1 MNESNADSSSG
12 FGPFPRSTNGHANR
26 ADTPRDEIEVARG
39 FESQINR
46 LAWHYARGN
55 RCLQQDLA
63 QEGMIGL
70 LNAHRNFKRGGGASF
85 ATYADRHIRGRMKNF
100 ARSECRHN
108 CCIAWAEYHGT
119 QADTDE
125 AAEESPRVHAH
136 EAVEAVREFLFTVEV
151 QLLRQF
157 LTGAT
162 EAFTPKQQLIF
173 RLRFLHGLTVG
184 EIAQETSVSPAR
196 VSQVLATTVNKLQES
211 FIRN

>member
-12 FGPFPRSTNGHANR
+12 FGPFPQSTKGHINR
-26 ADTPRDEIEVARG
+26 ADTPRDEIEVTRR

-70 LNAHRNFKRGGGASF
+70 VNAHRNFKREGGASF

-100 ARSECRHN
+100 VRSECRHN
-108 CCIAWAEYHGT
+108 CCMSWAEYHGT
-119 QADTDE
+119 ESEADD
-125 AAEESPRVHAH
+125 AGEESPRLHAH
-136 EAVEAVREFLFTVEV
+136 EAIEAVGQFLFTVEV
-151 QLLRQF
+151 QLMRQF
-157 LTGAT
+157 FSSAT
-162 EAFTPKQQLIF
+162 EVFTAKQQFIF

-184 EIAQETSVSPAR
+184 EIARETNVSPAR
-196 VSQVLATTVNKLQES
+196 VSQVLAEALRKLQAS